1 MVFGW
6 DISKIVKKKNF
17 LSSNDKKD
25 WDIFTQQ
32 MNDISVKES
41 DIPEEIYN
49 NNEIRKLDL
58 HGLSLDDANKKVKEF
73 IIKSFDRG
81 YKKLLIVTGKG
92 IRSKAQSNPYISEK
106 FSVLKYS
113 VPEFIKNDDDL
124 NMKVS
129 KTLEVNRNEGA
140 IYIFLKKKVDL

>member
-1 MVFGW
+1 
-6 DISKIVKKKNF
+6 
-17 LSSNDKKD
+17 
-25 WDIFTQQ
+25 

-41 DIPEEIYN
+41 DIPEKIHN

-73 IIKSFDRG
+73 IIKSFNRG
-81 YKKLLIVTGKG
+81 YKKLLIITGKG
-92 IRSKAQSNPYISEK
+92 IRSKSQSNPYISEK
-106 FSVLKYS
+106 FSVLKYA

>member
-1 MVFGW
+1 
-6 DISKIVKKKNF
+6 VKKKNF
-17 LSSNDKKD
+17 LSSKDKKD

-41 DIPEEIYN
+41 DIPEKIHN

-73 IIKSFDRG
+73 IIKSFNRG
-81 YKKLLIVTGKG
+81 YKKLLIITGKG
-92 IRSKAQSNPYISEK
+92 IRSKSQSNPYISEK
-106 FSVLKYS
+106 FSVLKYA

>member
-17 LSSNDKKD
+17 LSSKDKKD

-41 DIPEEIYN
+41 DIPEKIHN

-73 IIKSFDRG
+73 IIKSFNRG
-81 YKKLLIVTGKG
+81 YKKLLIITGKG
-92 IRSKAQSNPYISEK
+92 IRSKSQSNPYISEK
-106 FSVLKYS
+106 FSVLKYA